1 MSSAGACSSH
11 GVVDLHVHT
20 TASDGQYSPA
30 EVVGRARELGLTAI
44 AITDHDTTDGIEE
57 ALAAASETTLQV
69 IPGVEIST
77 DIPHS
82 EVHILG
88 YYVAYREPSFQAKLA
103 LFRESRLN
111 RAQRMVAKLA
121 RMGLPLD
128 WKRVR
133 QIAGAA
139 TVGRPHVARA
149 MLEKG
154 YVGSIDEA
162 FNRYINRNGPAYV
175 ERMKVS
181 PLEAVQLILEADGIP
196 VLAHPL
202 YGTQLVPELA
212 RHGLAGLEAYY
223 TGYSPDETRFLID
236 LAAKYGLLVTGGT
249 DFHGEDVQP
258 EHPLG
263 GVIVPQTVVSSLEAY
278 YQARSHPA
286 KNAGWSTDRVG

>member
-1 MSSAGACSSH
+1 VIRRG
-11 GVVDLHVHT
+11 
-20 TASDGQYSPA
+20 
-30 EVVGRARELGLTAI
+30 RELGLTAI
-44 AITDHDTTDGIEE
+44 AITDHDTTNGIEE
-57 ALAAASETTLQV
+57 ALAAASGTMLQV

-88 YYVAYREPSFQAKLA
+88 YYVAYQEPPFQAKLA
-103 LFRESRLN
+103 LFRDSRLD
-111 RAQRMVAKLA
+111 RAQRMVAKLD

-128 WKRVR
+128 WRRIR

-149 MLEKG
+149 MLERG

-162 FNRYINRNGPAYV
+162 FDRYINRNGPAYV

-181 PLEAVQLILEADGIP
+181 PLEATRLILEADGIP

-223 TGYSPDETRFLID
+223 TGYTPDETCFLID
-236 LAAKYGLLVTGGT
+236 LAAKHGLLVTGGT
-249 DFHGEDVQP
+249 DFHGEDVLP

-263 GVIVPQTVVSSLEAY
+263 GVMVPQAAVSSLETY
-278 YQARSHPA
+278 HQARSRR
-286 KNAGWSTDRVG
+286 AG

>member
-77 DIPHS
+77 DIPRS

-88 YYVAYREPSFQAKLA
+88 YYVAYGEPSFQAKLA
-103 LFRESRLN
+103 LFRDSRLN

-128 WKRVR
+128 WKRVK

-162 FNRYINRNGPAYV
+162 FDRYINRNGPAYV

-181 PLEAVQLILEADGIP
+181 PLEAVQLVLEADGIP

-212 RHGLAGLEAYY
+212 QHGLAGLEAYY
-223 TGYSPDETRFLID
+223 TGYTPDETRFLVD

-263 GVIVPQTVVSSLEAY
+263 GVMVPQAVVSSLDAY
-278 YQARSHPA
+278 HQARSR
-286 KNAGWSTDRVG
+286 RVG